1 MISKIAWR
9 NILRNKRRSL
19 ILITSIVIGVIAAVL
34 TDAFSTGMMEQM
46 LTNQIGADV
55 GYIQIHKTGYQSDPT
70 LENSMAD
77 PLVVDSLLTAEK
89 DSLDFS
95 KRLRTF
101 GLVSSAY
108 NSSGVSIVGVI
119 PDEEKKITTIWKN
132 ISSGTYLT
140 AQENQMLISSS
151 IAEKLHVGLGDKV
164 VIMASRLD
172 GSVGSEACRV
182 VGIYETFDSGFDQ
195 THIYV
200 PLQTVEQMLNAQSL
214 VSEFVIAPKNQKNI
228 VGAVTRLKTA
238 LGHGYE
244 VLSYEDML
252 PLFVAQIKI
261 YDNTMFILY
270 VIIAVALLFG
280 IINTMLMAVMERTH
294 EFGVDMAIGM
304 SNKKIFRMI
313 LIEAFF
319 IGLIGTAI
327 GTGISYVSYLE
338 LARTGWN
345 LAAFSESL
353 KSFGAGTTIYP
364 VFVVSSIL
372 LKVSIIPLATVAGA
386 VYPAIRAIRLRPVEA
401 IRAA

>member
-34 TDAFSTGMMEQM
+34 TDIFSTGMMEQM
-46 LTNQIGADV
+46 LTNQIGADA
-55 GYIQIHKTGYQSDPT
+55 GYIQIHKKGYQADPI
-70 LENSMAD
+70 LENSMTD
-77 PLVVDSLLTAEK
+77 PRTIDSLLIAEK
-89 DSLDFS
+89 DSFNFS

-108 NSSGVSIVGVI
+108 NSSGVSIVGII
-119 PDEEKKITTIWKN
+119 PDQEKKITTIGKYVAT
-132 ISSGTYLT
+132 GTYLT
-140 AQENQMLISSS
+140 SQENQVLISSA

-164 VIMASRLD
+164 VIMASRFD
-172 GSVGSEACRV
+172 GSIGSEACRI

-195 THIYV
+195 THIYI
-200 PLQTVEQMLNAQSL
+200 PLQTVEQMLSAQNK
-214 VSEFVIAPKNQKNI
+214 VSEFVIAPKNQKKVPEI
-228 VGAVTRLKTA
+228 VARLRSE
-238 LGHGYE
+238 LDHGYE

-261 YDNTMFILY
+261 YDSTMFILY
-270 VIIAVALLFG
+270 LIIGIALLFG

-294 EFGVDMAIGM
+294 EFGVDMAVGM
-304 SNKKIFRMI
+304 PNRKIFRMI
-313 LIEAFF
+313 LVEAFF
-319 IGLIGTAI
+319 IGAIGTAI
-327 GTGISYVSYLE
+327 GMGISYVSYLE
-338 LARTGWN
+338 FASTGWN

-372 LKVSIIPLATVAGA
+372 LKVLIIPLATVAGA
-386 VYPAIRAIRLRPVEA
+386 VYPAIRAIRLHPVEA
-401 IRAA
+401 IRAT

>member
-1 MISKIAWR
+1 MLSKIAWR

-19 ILITSIVIGVIAAVL
+19 ILITSIIIGVIAAVL

-55 GYIQIHKTGYQSDPT
+55 GYVQIHKKGYQADPT
-70 LENSMAD
+70 LENSMND
-77 PLVVDSLLTAEK
+77 PRVVDSLLTTEK

-108 NSSGVSIVGVI
+108 NSSGVSIVGVVA
-119 PDEEKKITTIWKN
+119 DQEKKITTIWKYVV
-132 ISSGTYLT
+132 SGTYLT
-140 AQENQMLISSS
+140 AKPNQVLVSSS

-172 GSVGSEACRV
+172 GSVGSEACRI

-195 THIYV
+195 THVYV
-200 PLQTVEQMLNAQSL
+200 PLQTVEQMLSAQNI
-214 VSEFVIAPKNQKNI
+214 VSEFVIAPRNQKNI
-228 VGAVTRLKTA
+228 TGIVAQLRVA
-238 LGHGYE
+238 LDHGYE

-252 PLFVAQIKI
+252 PLFVAQIQI

-294 EFGVDMAIGM
+294 EFGIDMAIGM
-304 SNKKIFRMI
+304 SNRKIFRMI
-313 LIEAFF
+313 LGEAFF
-319 IGLIGTAI
+319 IGIIGTAI

>member
-1 MISKIAWR
+1 MINKIAWR

-19 ILITSIVIGVIAAVL
+19 ILIISIVIGVTAAIL

-55 GYIQIHKTGYQSDPT
+55 GYIQIHKNAYQADPT
-70 LENSMAD
+70 LENSMKD
-77 PLVVDSLLTAEK
+77 PLVVDSLLTARR
-89 DSLDFS
+89 DSLEFS

-108 NSSGVSIVGVI
+108 NSSGVSIVGVV
-119 PDEEKKITTIWKN
+119 PEQEKKITTIWKN
-132 ISSGTYLT
+132 VVSGTYLT
-140 AQENQMLISSS
+140 SQANQALISSS

-172 GSVGSEACRV
+172 GSVGSEACRI

-195 THIYV
+195 THVYV
-200 PLQTVEQMLNAQSL
+200 PLQTIEQMLSARNII
-214 VSEFVIAPKNQKNI
+214 SEFVIAPKNQNNI
-228 VGAVTRLKTA
+228 TGIVTQLKA
-238 LGHGYE
+238 SLDHGYE

-252 PLFVAQIKI
+252 PLFVAQIQI

-304 SNKKIFRMI
+304 SNRKIFRMI

-319 IGLIGTAI
+319 IGIIGTAI

-338 LARTGWN
+338 LARSGWN

-372 LKVSIIPLATVAGA
+372 LKVSIIPIATVEGA

-401 IRAA
+401 IRAT